1 MPKRGLVVTVVGLCQ
16 IFAWGSSYYLP
27 AVLADPI
34 ARDTGWP
41 LAWVLGGLS
50 IGLLVSGLVSPFAG
64 RAIERVG
71 GRPVLATS
79 AVLLAAGLL
88 ALALAPTLAA
98 YAGAWIVIGLGMGAG
113 LYDPAFSTLGHLYGE
128 EARPLITGVT
138 LWGGFASTV
147 CWPLSALLAAHLG
160 WRGACAV
167 YAALQLGMVLPLYL
181 FGLPRPAAAPRP
193 PQPKPVGAP
202 VARGTPF
209 WLTAIAMTF
218 AALVMTI
225 ISVELPTL
233 LRARGADATAAVA
246 LGTLLGPAQVGARAI
261 EFVVGRR
268 GHPVWTMLAA
278 TVLVA
283 IGLAA
288 LLLDRAFFALAVIIY
303 GAGGG
308 IRSIARGTL
317 PLALFGRE
325 GYPTVMGRLAMP
337 SLIAQAASPVLGGAM
352 LSGLGAD
359 TMLLAVLALAGA
371 NTVPVLLLI
380 PYARTGARS
389 GARAGGAE
397 PG

>member
-1 MPKRGLVVTVVGLCQ
+1 
-16 IFAWGSSYYLP
+16 
-27 AVLADPI
+27 
-34 ARDTGWP
+34 
-41 LAWVLGGLS
+41 
-50 IGLLVSGLVSPFAG
+50 
-64 RAIERVG
+64 
-71 GRPVLATS
+71 
-79 AVLLAAGLL
+79 
-88 ALALAPTLAA
+88 
-98 YAGAWIVIGLGMGAG
+98 
-113 LYDPAFSTLGHLYGE
+113 
-128 EARPLITGVT
+128 
-138 LWGGFASTV
+138 
-147 CWPLSALLAAHLG
+147 
-160 WRGACAV
+160 
-167 YAALQLGMVLPLYL
+167 
-181 FGLPRPAAAPRP
+181 
-193 PQPKPVGAP
+193 
-202 VARGTPF
+202 
-209 WLTAIAMTF
+209 
-218 AALVMTI
+218 MTI

-352 LSGLGAD
+352 LSGLGAE

-371 NTVPVLLLI
+371 NIVPVLLLI
-380 PYARTGARS
+380 PTPEPAPGPAPNRRRRTRLRPATPPP
-389 GARAGGAE
+389 APRASAAPCADACGTRR
-397 PG
+397 PS